1 MAHERHA
8 DFLHDAG
15 FHEAGVE
22 RVAEI
27 VEPHVADSG
36 ICECRLPG
44 ALHDPNRTA
53 AKVDDK
59 AVGLALLKQ

>member
-1 MAHERHA
+1 MTHKRHA
-8 DFLHDAG
+8 NFLHDAG

-27 VEPHVADSG
+27 VETHVADSG
-36 ICECRLPG
+36 ICECRFPS
-44 ALHDPNRTA
+44 ALDDANRTA

-59 AVGLALLKQ
+59 AVGLALLK